1 MAGFKLVDYSQG
13 NYEEP
18 QEVLISDE
26 EDLRRTLKQFRQK
39 DPRLVDLISPAG
51 NCLTIGV
58 GAPLGCVM
66 FTKASGDP
74 PYLWAV
80 GDSSDQETYI
90 GFDAGGTLT
99 PVPLYRCLPF
109 ERVVEI
115 AVYYFLNGVL
125 PENVKW
131 DED

>member
-1 MAGFKLVDYSQG
+1 MPSLKLVDYSEG
-13 NYEEP
+13 SYGDT
-18 QEVLISDE
+18 QELLISDE
-26 EDLRRTLKQFRQK
+26 EDLRRALKQLQRK
-39 DPRLVDLISPAG
+39 DPRLVDLISPTG
-51 NCLTIGV
+51 DCLTIGV

-80 GDSSDQETYI
+80 GDSVEQETYI
-90 GFDAGGTLT
+90 EFDAGGTPT

-115 AVYYFLNGVL
+115 AVYYLLNGIL
-125 PENVKW
+125 PENVEW